1 MSSVAT
7 PGHWGSWR
15 ALFSSGFR
23 PFFLLGACYGPL
35 SLALNLAA
43 HAGRWPLGDAVL
55 LLGHAH
61 ELIYG
66 FASATVCGVLL
77 TALPSWTGA
86 AEVRGA
92 PLAAL
97 VALWLAG
104 RVAWWLGAWLPQSL
118 ALMLDC
124 TFFPMLLLMLLPTL
138 RGARKRLFLWSTPP
152 LLGLAA
158 GNLLVHLALLPGDV
172 VQARFGIALGLHSLL
187 FMFSLYAGL
196 LTPTFTR
203 GWLRERGEHSNAILL
218 PLEYATALAML
229 LFSAADL
236 THAGAGWME
245 AACALAVTLHCWRFA
260 RWRGWRTTSEP
271 LLWTLHLGYAF
282 LIAAIALRGAC
293 ALFPTLRP
301 DAWIHLF
308 TLGALGM
315 CKVGLMTRVVLR
327 HTGRPMRV
335 PSLMKLAYAMMLA
348 AALLRL
354 AFTMYHLNEVVLAL
368 SAMLW
373 SLAFVLYLACFAP
386 ALLRPSLPRAHAV
399 AQ

>member
-1 MSSVAT
+1 MK
-7 PGHWGSWR
+7 
-15 ALFSSGFR
+15 ALWSSGFR

-35 SLALNLAA
+35 ALALNLAA
-43 HAGRWPLGDAVL
+43 RAGHWPLGEAVL
-55 LLGHAH
+55 VLGHAH
-61 ELIYG
+61 ELLYG
-66 FASATVCGVLL
+66 FATATACGVVL

-92 PLAAL
+92 RLAAL
-97 VALWLAG
+97 AALWLAG
-104 RVAWWLGAWLPQSL
+104 RLAWWLGAWLPQTL
-118 ALMLDC
+118 VLGLDC
-124 TFFPMLLLMLLPTL
+124 AFYPMLLLTVLPTV
-138 RGARKRLFLWSTPP
+138 RGARKRLFLWTLPP

-158 GNLLVHLALLPGDV
+158 GNLLVHLALLGGDV
-172 VQARFGIALGLHSLL
+172 EQARFGIALGLHSFL

-196 LTPTFTR
+196 LTPAFTR

-229 LFSAADL
+229 IFAAADL
-236 THAGAGWME
+236 THAGALWMA
-245 AACALAVTLHCWRFA
+245 AACALAVGLHGWRFA
-260 RWRGWRTTSEP
+260 RWRGWRTASEP

-293 ALFPTLRP
+293 ALIPALRP

-327 HTGRPMRV
+327 HTGRPMVV
-335 PSLMKLAYAMMLA
+335 PPLMKLAYAMMLA

-354 AFTMYHLNEVVLAL
+354 AFTVHHLSELALAL
-368 SAMLW
+368 SALLW
-373 SLAFVLYLACFAP
+373 SLAFVLYLLCFAGM
-386 ALLRPSLPRAHAV
+386 LVRPSLPRV
-399 AQ
+399 ATAAAP